1 MSRYRAE
8 IRADLAERYPGV
20 DLRTWWRERRFRALL
35 ELIDQL
41 PGASRLNEAIQNDPE
56 QAEIIA
62 LHIEE
67 QKQKAAETDAEQAP
81 WSPRVAEYDL
91 HANLLRD
98 LIQATLGLRAAVI
111 ASAGGKPGQTPDYP
125 APITEVD
132 KATVRLERAWA
143 HRVLGQFGFG
153 PEDF

>member
-1 MSRYRAE
+1 M
-8 IRADLAERYPGV
+8 DLAA
-20 DLRTWWRERRFRALL
+20 WWRTRRWVGLL
-35 ELIDQL
+35 DLIDQL
-41 PGASRLNEAIQNDPE
+41 PAASRLNEAIQNDPE

-62 LHIEE
+62 LHIEQ
-67 QKQKAAETDAEQAP
+67 QKQKAEAADEQKP

-125 APITEVD
+125 TPVTEVD
-132 KATVRLERAWA
+132 KATARLERAWA
-143 HRVLGQFGFG
+143 RTVLSQFGFD
-153 PEDF
+153 PDDF